1 MTEKFKKSYC
11 QGIRLVLLWI
21 PIGMDP
27 LTLDLKTNKQTK
39 SVLKICDMEKPGIST
54 ISLMPEAAIIYLEI
68 RSAPSTAAIV
78 IQIIKNLCF

>member
-1 MTEKFKKSYC
+1 MTGEFKKSYC

-39 SVLKICDMEKPGIST
+39 SVLKICDTPVSD
-54 ISLMPEAAIIYLEI
+54 LMCTKLRTSE
-68 RSAPSTAAIV
+68 S
-78 IQIIKNLCF
+78 